1 MSELMSS
8 SQCTCDCD
16 GVVSLFTPHTG
27 QYGTAWDSMGQYGP
41 VWASTLASPSPQ
53 EAGVQL
59 LTHHVIITPTHTSPG
74 DTGEALLDA
83 ECSVL

>member
-1 MSELMSS
+1 M
-8 SQCTCDCD
+8 
-16 GVVSLFTPHTG
+16 G
-27 QYGTAWDSMGQYGP
+27 QYGT
-41 VWASTLASPSPQ
+41 VWALTLASPQ

-83 ECSVL
+83 ECSAVMTIFRTSASRDINITFFKSIFVFLGLSSSS

>member
-1 MSELMSS
+1 M
-8 SQCTCDCD
+8 
-16 GVVSLFTPHTG
+16 G
-27 QYGTAWDSMGQYGP
+27 QYGTAW
-41 VWASTLASPSPQ
+41 ALTLASPQ

-83 ECSVL
+83 ECSAVQCYDNLHDVQNICFKRYQYHLF